1 MRVISQDRCYSFDFD
16 RTMFYR
22 QERYISALTYGDKR
36 YILIGLYETE
46 ERDEEVFE
54 DMHKAY
60 SDLPILVQNVD
71 ISDDLQQKLK
81 EWKLNAIVAK
91 IPDECGKIEQIGN
104 SVYYMPEE

>member
-1 MRVISQDRCYSFDFD
+1 
-16 RTMFYR
+16 
-22 QERYISALTYGDKR
+22 
-36 YILIGLYETE
+36 
-46 ERDEEVFE
+46 
-54 DMHKAY
+54 MHKAY

-81 EWKLNAIVAK
+81 EWELNAIVAK

>member
-1 MRVISQDRCYSFDFD
+1 MFWKQDGVLYAHIAGDSRDRVIGNYKSD
-16 RTMFYR
+16 
-22 QERYISALTYGDKR
+22 ERA
-36 YILIGLYETE
+36 
-46 ERDEEVFE
+46 EEVFE

-81 EWKLNAIVAK
+81 EWELNAIVAK